1 MFLNT
6 RNLNEGGCREK
17 CGEGQKRELQEGKNP
32 KATNASWHSARS
44 SSHVNEH
51 WQQLRK

>member
-1 MFLNT
+1 MFLAT
-6 RNLNEGGCREK
+6 ENLNEGGSCKK
-17 CGEGQKRELQEGKNP
+17 CNKEQQRELNEGKNP
-32 KATNASWHSARS
+32 KSSNDDWHSARS